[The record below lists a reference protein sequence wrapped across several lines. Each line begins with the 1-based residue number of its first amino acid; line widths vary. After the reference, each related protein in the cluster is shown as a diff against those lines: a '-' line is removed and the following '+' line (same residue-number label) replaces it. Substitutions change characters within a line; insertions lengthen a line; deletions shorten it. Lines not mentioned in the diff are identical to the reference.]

1 MKTARPT
8 AIFYLIV
15 MFFVP
20 LTLAQFSPESHY
32 KNGETTRTILVGFW
46 GHDDCIAARNVDY
59 FAVDAVPCVGI

>member
-20 LTLAQFSPESHY
+20 LTLAQFSPEAHY
-32 KNGETTRTILVGFW
+32 KNGETRISQNQLFLVG
-46 GHDDCIAARNVDY
+46 I
-59 FAVDAVPCVGI
+59 PMKSISIPL